1 MHRLEGLK
9 ACTPT
14 VAPQLPQELTAI
26 STPLNLSKWQSEL
39 QGHPDTRFAELIT
52 QGIQY
57 GFRIGFNYSLQNLK
71 PCKKNLR
78 SATEHPSVVDA
89 YIQNELSQN
98 RLAHIKDPSSLPWYQ
113 PSAFGVIPKRHKPG
127 KWRLIVDLSAPEGFS
142 VNDSIDKELCSISYV
157 SVDNVAEAVLHLGQG
172 ALLAKVDVKEAFR
185 NIPVAPEDRLL
196 LAMLWKGE
204 LYLDKVLPFGLRSSP
219 ILFTAVADAIEWIIR
234 KRGVQNMFHYVD
246 DFIIVGKP
254 DTLECAYGLATTRD
268 TFSVLGVPD
277 EPDKCEGPS
286 TTLPIL
292 GIEVD
297 TAQMQLRLP
306 ADKLH
311 CLSQL
316 IREWRGRKSCKKRE
330 LLSLLGSLQH
340 AAKVVKPGRAFVRR
354 MIELSTVRKHMDAY
368 IRINQ
373 EFRSD
378 VEWWYQMVATWN
390 GVSILAP
397 LKAEAPDCLITTD
410 ASGGWGCGGFFDNK
424 WFQMQ
429 WDPHTTPFTHYHKG
443 APPGCNRN
451 RRLGPELGGKN
462 CQSPL

>member
-1 MHRLEGLK
+1 MYRLEGLR

-14 VAPQLPQELTAI
+14 VAPKLPQELTAI

-39 QGHPDTRFAELIT
+39 QGHPDTRFAEFIT

-71 PCKKNLR
+71 PHKKNLR

-316 IREWRGRKSCKKRE
+316 IREWRGRKSCKK
-330 LLSLLGSLQH
+330 
-340 AAKVVKPGRAFVRR
+340 
-354 MIELSTVRKHMDAY
+354 
-368 IRINQ
+368 
-373 EFRSD
+373 
-378 VEWWYQMVATWN
+378 
-390 GVSILAP
+390 
-397 LKAEAPDCLITTD
+397 
-410 ASGGWGCGGFFDNK
+410 
-424 WFQMQ
+424 
-429 WDPHTTPFTHYHKG
+429 KG
-443 APPGCNRN
+443 AALPPRLPPTCSKSGEAWPGLRSADDRTLHRSKAYGC
-451 RRLGPELGGKN
+451 LHTH
-462 CQSPL
+462 